1 MNIQRNL
8 IRSSTEIPST
18 HLTNQWRMIFEK
30 GDSRSPFHYCWARV
44 VSDNLPLCIDNHPP
58 ENHTK
63 AKVKPSMAPI
73 STHIKGIIYAIK
85 LHTPR
90 LVSSSRLR
98 KPFSR
103 VPAVSAKKN
112 RIKGFPCGPRL
123 FSLFRS
129 LSLEIVFPG
138 VYIYL
143 MLYNVGG
150 CDCTKAKWTAFLFSS
165 GPEWSGVC
173 GVGEDD
179 GLKWVNTYSSE
190 TKGKKGGWRKLCG
203 MGVDVT
209 WDSHTHHTHRL
220 N

>member
-1 MNIQRNL
+1 MQLNY
-8 IRSSTEIPST
+8 T
-18 HLTNQWRMIFEK
+18 HT
-30 GDSRSPFHYCWARV
+30 
-44 VSDNLPLCIDNHPP
+44 
-58 ENHTK
+58 
-63 AKVKPSMAPI
+63 
-73 STHIKGIIYAIK
+73 
-85 LHTPR
+85 R

-165 GPEWSGVC
+165 GPEWSVWRWRRR
-173 GVGEDD
+173 
-179 GLKWVNTYSSE
+179 WVRVSE
-190 TKGKKGGWRKLCG
+190 WIHTVPRLRGKKGGEGSFVGWVLTWRE
-203 MGVDVT
+203 T
-209 WDSHTHHTHRL
+209 HTHTTHTDWISRSQSSGAWRIYVYWICRSCSL
-220 N
+220 NPNKKREG